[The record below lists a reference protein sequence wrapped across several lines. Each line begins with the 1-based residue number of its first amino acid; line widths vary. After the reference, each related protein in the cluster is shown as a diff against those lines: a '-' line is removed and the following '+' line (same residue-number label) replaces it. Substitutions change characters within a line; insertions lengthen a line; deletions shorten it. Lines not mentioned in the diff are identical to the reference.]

1 MSEKNSCQ
9 LCGGPLDRGY
19 CHTCGFYAVRKS
31 KMHYR
36 LNESNASRRL
46 DAQYGKK
53 LEKQLE
59 RREKSHQGLHNDFR
73 GTSSEVIKARRE
85 ADARKKALQQEIAG
99 RGLKQALTSDSMA
112 AAARETFQ
120 SAKNVVGTLATELDQ
135 KLLSGNGAGKSRA
148 NGNAATNRN
157 SGYQTSYTAASR
169 SGMGTNRTNA
179 WNTRS
184 MNGGNTWNAGSGTY
198 SRTRPLNT
206 MQSKKSGKGILV
218 GVVVIAF
225 FLVAV
230 FSVVGQFAFDIPK
243 PWTESGTPEPE
254 PAPYS
259 PYEDAAPALAETG
272 DDFTTVLTGGK
283 YIVGVHLPEGLYKVT
298 LVEGEGSLNVE
309 DDTND
314 ISVYEWFELDEE
326 GEEEE
331 LYTHI
336 TELDEVRLFNGA
348 HIDVYTDVVLSFE
361 THNGQTA
368 QMSAM
373 ENPLKDV
380 FNIPKGT
387 TLVCGVDF
395 EPGVYDIQGFSDN
408 GLLFY
413 THPYYWSD
421 DGEFYE
427 EILWLDEGMAYKN
440 IALLDG
446 AEIYSDDANFTLV
459 PSPQIGNID
468 YDTYYDYE

>member
-1 MSEKNSCQ
+1 MSERNSCQ

-59 RREKSHQGLHNDFR
+59 RREKSHQHLHNDFK

-85 ADARKKALQQEIAG
+85 ADTRKKALQQEIAG

-135 KLLSGNGAGKSRA
+135 KLLSGNG
-148 NGNAATNRN
+148 
-157 SGYQTSYTAASR
+157 
-169 SGMGTNRTNA
+169 
-179 WNTRS
+179 
-184 MNGGNTWNAGSGTY
+184 GSGTY
-198 SRTRPLNT
+198 NRSRPLNT
-206 MQSKKSGKGILV
+206 MQSKKSGKGVLV

-230 FSVVGQFAFDIPK
+230 FSAVAQFTFDMPK
-243 PWTESGTPEPE
+243 PWTEESNSE
-254 PAPYS
+254 PAPQPSYGS
-259 PYEDAAPALAETG
+259 EGPLLSETG
-272 DDFTTVLTGGK
+272 DDFTTLLDGGK
-283 YIVGVHLPEGLYKVT
+283 YVVGVHLPEGLYKVT
-298 LVEGEGSLNVE
+298 LVEGEGSLKVE
-309 DDTND
+309 DGTNN

-331 LYTHI
+331 LYSHI
-336 TELDEVRLFNGA
+336 TELDDVRLFNGA

-368 QMSAM
+368 QMFAM

-440 IALLDG
+440 IVLLDG